1 MATFVTEALQDSDIY
16 PHTRDPVF
24 DRGTRI
30 GSPRLTDPNRNGRPG
45 APEDS
50 RVCSRSVWPLP
61 RSPRAQHAEQG
72 SVDNGHHGVHE
83 ERDEEESG
91 SRI

>member
-1 MATFVTEALQDSDIY
+1 MATFVPEALQDSDIY

-24 DRGTRI
+24 DRGTRN
-30 GSPRLTDPNRNGRPG
+30 GSARLTDPTRNRWPG

-50 RVCSRSVWPLP
+50 RVCSRSVWPVPLD
-61 RSPRAQHAEQG
+61 SRAQYAEQG

-83 ERDEEESG
+83 ERDEEEIG